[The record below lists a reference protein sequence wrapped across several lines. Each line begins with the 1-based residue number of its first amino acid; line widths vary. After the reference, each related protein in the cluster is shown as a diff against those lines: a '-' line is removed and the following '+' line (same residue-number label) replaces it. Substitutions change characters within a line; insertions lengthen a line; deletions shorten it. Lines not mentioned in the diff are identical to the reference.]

1 MKDIAFHIAKGE
13 AADLKATSFLSSRG
27 AGLALLG
34 ATLVALAAGLYLT
47 SGADV
52 EETAAPSAPGLVD
65 QSPLVTARH
74 LAGEAHTPAE
84 QQEAAQALR
93 VADHE
98 VDQAFETALRS
109 ATVQT
114 APLKGQALA
123 VSQKIAALEKKI
135 AAEQQ
140 HLADLTKAQPN
151 AADPDDAA
159 QQIALAQAQLELD
172 NDELGDLHQDLI
184 RLGGDARAKIQ
195 QALDEHETAQKQTV
209 VMPST
214 SSPRD
219 IESPESLETLPGKIE
234 AFIEIRQRDH
244 ELRFAITQA
253 TLAVADLT
261 HLHEALES
269 ETESHTA
276 QPGGVEAEGAAIS
289 TIENLHAL
297 SNQRK
302 TLAEYDTRI
311 HDDQQLAT
319 IYKEWDG
326 IVTTRE
332 RSILH
337 RILLSFAVILGL
349 LLAAVLITGLIRH
362 YFATRM
368 EEKRRLG
375 HLRIVV
381 ELVVQVFALGIIL
394 IVTFGP
400 PTQMPAIIGLAT
412 AGVTIVMKDFIVAFI
427 GWFPLMGKNGIR
439 VGDWVEINGVSGEVI
454 EIGML
459 RTVLLE
465 TGNWADAGH
474 PTGRR
479 VTFMNSFAIEGRFF
493 NFSTTGQWLWDE
505 LRVTV
510 PRGDTAYARIE
521 EIRQLVTDATEPDAA
536 VAEEEWRKAT
546 KDQVLKGFSAAPAI
560 DLRPATDGI
569 EVTVRYITRA
579 QKRYEMRSTLYHDVI
594 RLLHYE
600 SEPEVT
606 EKGPSEKALSEKG
619 TSEKI
624 VASVS

>member
-1 MKDIAFHIAKGE
+1 M
-13 AADLKATSFLSSRG
+13 
-27 AGLALLG
+27 ALL
-34 ATLVALAAGLYLT
+34 AAILAALAVGLYLT
-47 SGADV
+47 SGTDV
-52 EETAAPSAPGLVD
+52 ENTAAPTAPGLVD
-65 QSPLVTARH
+65 QSPLQTARH
-74 LAGEAHTPAE
+74 LAAEAHTPAE

-98 VDQAFETALRS
+98 VDQAFETALQN
-109 ATVQT
+109 ATIHSV
-114 APLKGQALA
+114 PLKGPALA

-135 AAEQQ
+135 ANEQQ
-140 HLADLTKAQPN
+140 HVAELAKAQPA

-159 QQIALAQAQLELD
+159 QQVALAQAQLDLD

-195 QALDEHETAQKQTV
+195 QALDEHETGQKQSVT
-209 VMPST
+209 MPSS

-219 IESPESLETLPGKIE
+219 LESPESLETLPGKVE
-234 AFIEIRQRDH
+234 AFIEIRQRDK
-244 ELRFAITQA
+244 ELRLACNQA

-261 HLHEALES
+261 REHQSLENQTEAS
-269 ETESHTA
+269 TA
-276 QPGGVEAEGAAIS
+276 ASAGPEGGGAAAS
-289 TIENLHAL
+289 MMANLHAM

-302 TLAEYDTRI
+302 MLAEYDTRI
-311 HDDQQLAT
+311 HDNQQLAT
-319 IYKEWDG
+319 IYQDWDG
-326 IVTTRE
+326 IVASRE

-337 RILLSFAVILGL
+337 RILLSFAIIIGL
-349 LLAAVLITGLIRH
+349 LLVAFLVTGLIRH
-362 YFATRM
+362 YFATRL

-375 HLRIVV
+375 HLRIVI

-465 TGNWADAGH
+465 TGNWTDAGH

-510 PRGDTAYARIE
+510 PRGDAAYARIE
-521 EIRQLVTDATEPDAA
+521 EIRQLVTDATEQDAG

-546 KDQVLKGFSAAPAI
+546 KGQVLKGFSAAPAI

-579 QKRYEMRSTLYHDVI
+579 QKRYEMRSTLYQDVI
-594 RLLHYE
+594 RMLQYQGE
-600 SEPEVT
+600 PVASERRSSEPVSSKPGGSKPGTSENA
-606 EKGPSEKALSEKG
+606 PSEKAA
-619 TSEKI
+619 
-624 VASVS
+624 ASVS